1 MSNDDAQ
8 HRVVIAVD
16 PHKTSWTAA
25 AVDESLQ
32 PLAAIRVPVNR
43 EGYQALHRLA
53 RTCKATMW
61 AIEGATGL
69 GSTLTAR
76 LANDGMTV
84 VDVPAKLAARVRL
97 LSTGHGRKND
107 HADAVSIGIAALTAS
122 RLNTATL
129 DAAATALR
137 AVVDHRDDLVKTRTQ
152 TINRLQVVLT
162 NLVPGGAKTDLT
174 AERAAAILR
183 SIRPRDGAAKAL
195 RALAVDLTDEVR
207 QLDRRIAKAAH
218 DIENAVTA
226 SQTTL
231 TQLHGIGTVTA
242 AKILSRVGDITR
254 FRSAAAFANYTGTA
268 PIEVSSGDV
277 VRHRLSRAGD
287 RQLNSCL
294 HVMALVQIRNTTDNR
309 AYFLRKRAEGKSK
322 KEAMRCLKRR
332 LSDVVYRQ
340 LIHDHDQRQAGSGG
354 HSGTALSSR
363 VAG

>member
-1 MSNDDAQ
+1 MPGHCRQRGVAEERSAKPEVGVPSSLSPESRGGKRILSNDDAQ

-61 AIEGATGL
+61 AIEGATEL
-69 GSTLTAR
+69 GSTTLTAR

-242 AKILSRVGDITR
+242 AKI
-254 FRSAAAFANYTGTA
+254 
-268 PIEVSSGDV
+268 SS
-277 VRHRLSRAGD
+277 
-287 RQLNSCL
+287 
-294 HVMALVQIRNTTDNR
+294 
-309 AYFLRKRAEGKSK
+309 
-322 KEAMRCLKRR
+322 
-332 LSDVVYRQ
+332 
-340 LIHDHDQRQAGSGG
+340 AGSAISPAFGQRPPSRTTPAPPRSRCPPG
-354 HSGTALSSR
+354 MSSAIGYPAQATASSTH
-363 VAG
+363 ACT